1 MRYSALLLNQD
12 SKQIIDGHWPL
23 ITPRQWERLAK
34 WSLETDRTI
43 ADLLSEFNPVI
54 EQENH
59 DSDRCS
65 LRGILPHC
73 GLYGCLASD
82 GSTHT

>member
-1 MRYSALLLNQD
+1 MRYSALLLDQD
-12 SKQIIDGHWPL
+12 TRQITHDHWPL
-23 ITPRQWERLAK
+23 ITSQQWEKLAK
-34 WSLETDRTI
+34 WSLETNRSA

-65 LRGILPHC
+65 LRGMLPHC
-73 GLYGCLASD
+73 RLYGCLASD